1 MDDLTRYLR
10 AMLVRCEAA
19 PRDTGRDAVRQ
30 SELDQVSGEWQESRA
45 DLPRYLRDGA
55 AAAEIDWMIQ
65 EFRVN
70 LFAQKL
76 GTRFPISAKRI
87 YAAIDELL
95 ASAT

>member
-1 MDDLTRYLR
+1 
-10 AMLVRCEAA
+10 
-19 PRDTGRDAVRQ
+19 
-30 SELDQVSGEWQESRA
+30 
-45 DLPRYLRDGA
+45 
-55 AAAEIDWMIQ
+55 MIQ

-87 YAAIDELL
+87 YAAIDALS